1 MEYIIE
7 LKDIVKL
14 YPGVRALSDV
24 NISIEKGEIHA
35 LMGENGAGKST
46 LIKICS
52 GAIVPTS
59 GEIVFEGKTY
69 DHFTP
74 ASSMN
79 HGINVIYQEFNL
91 VNELSVLDNIFLGN
105 YPKKYKMLD
114 RGAMRKKARQ
124 VFEQLGIEMDLDALV
139 KDLSVGY
146 KQFIEIAKAVSKE
159 TKLLIMDEPSA
170 PLTNKEVDI
179 LLKIVKRLKENGVTV
194 IYISH
199 RLEEVFQ
206 ISDRISVLR
215 DGEYIQTLRTADAT
229 PAQLVRLMVG
239 REITETYPERKAA
252 NEDAETIF
260 EMKNIYGNGLENISF
275 SLKKGEI
282 LGFGG
287 IVGAGRTEL
296 AQIIC
301 GLVKA
306 DSGTMLYK
314 GKEYRPKS
322 PGDAMAK
329 GIALAPE
336 DRKQQGL
343 VLGLSIRDNINLS
356 SYRKVSKGLVISSKE
371 ERRTAETLRKD
382 LSIKTPSI
390 DQKVLNLSGG
400 NQQKVV
406 LARLL
411 ALNAE
416 LIIFDE
422 PTRGI
427 DVGAKQEVY
436 QLMDQLIQ
444 NGKTII
450 MISSEMPELM
460 GMSDRILVLSE
471 GRITGELAHGEF
483 SQDTIMR
490 YASVTSKLG
499 GAS

>member
-105 YPKKYKMLD
+105 YPKKHKMLD

-427 DVGAKQEVY
+427 DVGGKQEVY

-471 GRITGELAHGEF
+471 GRITGKLAHGEF
-483 SQDTIMR
+483 SQDAIMR